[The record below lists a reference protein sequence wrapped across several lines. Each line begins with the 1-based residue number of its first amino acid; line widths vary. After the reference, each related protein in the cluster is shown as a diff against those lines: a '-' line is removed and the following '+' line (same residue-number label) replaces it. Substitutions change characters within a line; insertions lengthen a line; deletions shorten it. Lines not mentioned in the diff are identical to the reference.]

1 MAIINSYPSITV
13 TPSDLLLVSDVSE
26 EGNPTK
32 TTSVQSILDLAASGA
47 GFVTS
52 IVAGDGLAVDQ
63 STGIVTISANLS
75 VSSSIP
81 GLTFTNS
88 PQGTLNIG
96 ISGTPLVTQFLN
108 GTGNWSTPAGGGG
121 GGMTSWNITGDNAV
135 SSVVS
140 DGNTV
145 DIEGGTKITTSAALT
160 DTVTITHDAT
170 TTTPTTS
177 ASSPA
182 AGGTFDAIDSITYD
196 ATGHI
201 TGFNT
206 NTVTL
211 PATGQ
216 VYQAGPGINFDATT
230 TPDTIEVDYTGTNNV
245 VNSAIAA
252 TSSEDPVIADDF
264 IYGRAADNNAY
275 KNTLKSLLQLIIRN
289 TAIPEI
295 FFSARSGAFIN
306 AGNTADTNGLSPFG
320 VVSIASGS
328 STGEYDI
335 SFATTQSDTDY
346 MVNMTS
352 ENDPNF
358 LTYRIKSKGVSGYTI
373 EIFDASNNNPINGKI
388 NVTMYSS

>member
-1 MAIINSYPSITV
+1 MY
-13 TPSDLLLVSDVSE
+13 
-26 EGNPTK
+26 K
-32 TTSVQSILDLAASGA
+32 RQGA

-52 IVAGDGLAVDQ
+52 IVAGNGLAVDQ

-96 ISGTPLVTQFLN
+96 ISGTPLATQFLN

-145 DIEGGTKITTSAALT
+145 DIAGGSKISTVNTAS
-160 DTVTITHDAT
+160 TVTVNHDTT

-245 VNSAIAA
+245 VNSATAA

-264 IYGRAADNNAY
+264 IR
-275 KNTLKSLLQLIIRN
+275 KS
-289 TAIPEI
+289 
-295 FFSARSGAFIN
+295 S
-306 AGNTADTNGLSPFG
+306 
-320 VVSIASGS
+320 
-328 STGEYDI
+328 
-335 SFATTQSDTDY
+335 
-346 MVNMTS
+346 
-352 ENDPNF
+352 
-358 LTYRIKSKGVSGYTI
+358 
-373 EIFDASNNNPINGKI
+373 
-388 NVTMYSS
+388 

>member
-32 TTSVQSILDLAASGA
+32 TTSVQGILDLAASGV

-52 IVAGDGLAVDQ
+52 IVAGNGLAVDQ

-96 ISGTPLVTQFLN
+96 ISGTPLATQFLN
-108 GTGNWSTPAGGGG
+108 GTGNWSTPSGGGG
-121 GGMTSWNITGDNAV
+121 GGMTSWNLSNG
-135 SSVVS
+135 SSSDVVS
-140 DGNTV
+140 DGETAV
-145 DIEGGTKITTSAALT
+145 IIGGSKIISSLSGTR
-160 DTVTITHDAT
+160 TIQIAHSAT

-182 AGGTFDAIDSITYD
+182 AGGTFDAIDSITHD

-306 AGNTADTNGLSPFG
+306 AGNTADASGLSPFG
-320 VVSIASGS
+320 AISITS
-328 STGEYDI
+328 STIGDYDI
-335 SFATTQSDTDY
+335 SFATTQPDTDY
-346 MVNMTS
+346 MVNITS

-373 EIFDASNNNPINGKI
+373 EIFDSSTSNPINGKI
-388 NVTMYSS
+388 NVTMYSN

>member
-32 TTSVQSILDLAASGA
+32 TTSVQGILDLAASGA

-52 IVAGDGLAVDQ
+52 IVAGNGLAVDQ
-63 STGIVTISANLS
+63 STGIVTISADLS

-96 ISGTPLVTQFLN
+96 ISGTPLATQFLN

-145 DIEGGTKITTSAALT
+145 DIAGGSKISTVNTAS
-160 DTVTITHDAT
+160 TVTVNHDTT

-245 VNSAIAA
+245 VNSATAA

-320 VVSIASGS
+320 VVSIAAGA

-373 EIFDASNNNPINGKI
+373 EIFDSSTSNPINGKI

>member
-32 TTSVQSILDLAASGA
+32 TTSVQGILDLAASGA

-52 IVAGDGLAVDQ
+52 IVAGDGLTVDQ
-63 STGIVTISANLS
+63 STGIVTISTNLS

-96 ISGTPLVTQFLN
+96 ISGTPLATQFLN

-252 TSSEDPVIADDF
+252 TSSEDPVVADDF

-320 VVSIASGS
+320 AVSIS
-328 STGEYDI
+328 STTTGEYDI

-346 MVNMTS
+346 IVNMTS
-352 ENDPNF
+352 ENETNF
-358 LTYRIKSKGVSGYTI
+358 LTYRIKSKATAGYTI
-373 EIFDASNNNPINGKI
+373 EIFDASTNNPINGKV

>member
-32 TTSVQSILDLAASGA
+32 TTSVQGILDLAASGA

-81 GLTFTNS
+81 GLAFTNS

-245 VNSAIAA
+245 INSAIAA

-352 ENDPNF
+352 ENETTF
-358 LTYRIKSKGVSGYTI
+358 LTYRIKDKATTGYTI
-373 EIFDASNNNPINGKI
+373 EVFDASNNNPTNGKV

>member
-32 TTSVQSILDLAASGA
+32 TTSVQGILDLAASGA

-52 IVAGDGLAVDQ
+52 IVAGNGLAVDQ

-96 ISGTPLVTQFLN
+96 ISGTPLATQFLN

-145 DIEGGTKITTSAALT
+145 DIAGGSKISTVNTAS
-160 DTVTITHDAT
+160 TVTVNHDTT

-245 VNSAIAA
+245 VNSATAA

-320 VVSIASGS
+320 VVSIAAGA

-373 EIFDASNNNPINGKI
+373 EIFDSSTSNPINGKI

>member
-32 TTSVQSILDLAASGA
+32 TTSVQGILDLAASGA

>member
-32 TTSVQSILDLAASGA
+32 TTSVQGILDLAASGA

-96 ISGTPLVTQFLN
+96 ISGTPLATQFLN

-145 DIEGGTKITTSAALT
+145 DIAGGTKITTSAALT

-245 VNSAIAA
+245 VNSATAA

-373 EIFDASNNNPINGKI
+373 EIFDSSTSNPINGKI

>member
-32 TTSVQSILDLAASGA
+32 TTSVQGILDLAASGA

-96 ISGTPLVTQFLN
+96 ISGTPLATQFLN

-145 DIEGGTKITTSAALT
+145 DIAGGTKITTSAALT

-245 VNSAIAA
+245 VNSATAA

-320 VVSIASGS
+320 VVSIAAGA

-346 MVNMTS
+346 IVNMTS

-373 EIFDASNNNPINGKI
+373 EIFDSSTSNPINGKI